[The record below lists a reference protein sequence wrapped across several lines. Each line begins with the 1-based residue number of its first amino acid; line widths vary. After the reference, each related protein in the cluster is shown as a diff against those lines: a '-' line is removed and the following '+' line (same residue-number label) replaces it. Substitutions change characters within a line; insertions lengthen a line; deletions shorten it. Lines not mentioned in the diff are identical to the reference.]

1 MGNGT
6 VLILACC
13 LVCLLLLLLFLYK
26 KLNREADGEYT
37 IRRIIYKEGGVR
49 DQVRGA
55 VAAVETRLG
64 IQLWPHSDEEEEM
77 QSIEE
82 GQAAGSHQGDDSSGE
97 DEEDED
103 NEDQSGSSK
112 EEEDGNKSCSDS
124 SEAGEQDRLMGEP
137 EENDVMEGETEE
149 KQEKEEQG
157 KEEASGN
164 IGLKIDLKQFS
175 GSVIWSEEGGEG
187 QTSDVTAL

>member
-6 VLILACC
+6 VAILACC
-13 LVCLLLLLLFLYK
+13 LICLLLLLLFLYK

-55 VAAVETRLG
+55 VTAVETGLG
-64 IQLWPHSDEEEEM
+64 IQLWPHSDEGEEM
-77 QSIEE
+77 KSIEE
-82 GQAAGSHQGDDSSGE
+82 GQADSSHEGE
-97 DEEDED
+97 DSNGEDDEDED

-124 SEAGEQDRLMGEP
+124 SEAGEQNRLMSEP
-137 EENDVMEGETEE
+137 EEGDEMEEKMEE
-149 KQEKEEQG
+149 KQEQQGKEQG
-157 KEEASGN
+157 KAETSGM
-164 IGLKIDLKQFS
+164 KIDLKQFS

-187 QTSDVTAL
+187 HTSDVTAL